1 MSLQSPLTRVRG
13 RGSAKSGVSHWWVQR
28 VTAVTLVPL
37 TLWFVVKLLGLPSLN
52 IGDVRE
58 WVAEGWTPVLL
69 IMLLGAMAWHSA
81 LGVQV
86 VLEDYIRLK
95 SLKVAALFTS
105 TIFHVLVT
113 IAGSYAVLR
122 IALTMPITAG

>member
-1 MSLQSPLTRVRG
+1 
-13 RGSAKSGVSHWWVQR
+13 

-105 TIFHVLVT
+105 TIFHVLVA

-122 IALTMPITAG
+122 IALTTPITAG

>member
-105 TIFHVLVT
+105 TIFHVLVA

-122 IALTMPITAG
+122 IALATPITAG

>member
-58 WVAEGWTPVLL
+58 WVAESWTPVLL

-105 TIFHVLVT
+105 TIFHVLVA

-122 IALTMPITAG
+122 IALTTPITAG

>member
-13 RGSAKSGVSHWWVQR
+13 RGSAKQGVSHWWVQR
-28 VTAVTLVPL
+28 VTAVALVPL
-37 TLWFVVKLLGLPSLN
+37 TLWFVIKLLGLPSL
-52 IGDVRE
+52 GFVDVRA
-58 WVAEGWTPVLL
+58 WVADGWTPVLL

-81 LGVQV
+81 LGIQV

-95 SLKVAALFTS
+95 ALKVAALFTS

-113 IAGSYAVLR
+113 LAGSYAVLR
-122 IALTMPITAG
+122 IAFTTPITAG

>member
-1 MSLQSPLTRVRG
+1 MSLQSALTRVRG

-105 TIFHVLVT
+105 TIFHVLVA

-122 IALTMPITAG
+122 IALTTPITAG